1 MNKTELLNKFS
12 KDPEERVVLAR
23 ALDQMDRAANR
34 SIPCA
39 TQFLSPAQRA
49 ALEPVLAACGLVVA
63 NSIFLAHAQ
72 AHGLAHSVAPPL
84 PTRPASMGSRGGPAC
99 LFHGGFEGAER
110 TVCVFLPDWQEP
122 DGWEPSDELAAIECA
137 YPPTGAELTHRDLL
151 GGLMGIGL
159 TREKV
164 GDILVGEQ
172 AAQLVCLRDAAP
184 IILSQFDQAGRY
196 RLKLR
201 EIPLSDLTPAP
212 NQVKVIHDT
221 VSALRLDAVL
231 SSGFSL
237 ARAKAA
243 DAVTGGRVSLN
254 HRECL
259 KPDKPVEQGDVLTCR
274 GLGKCVLKT
283 VGGQSRKG
291 RIIIEIERYL

>member
-12 KDPEERVVLAR
+12 KDADERMVLAR
-23 ALDQMDRAANR
+23 AMDQMERAASR

-39 TQFLSPAQRA
+39 TQFLSPAQRS
-49 ALEPVLAACGLVVA
+49 ALEPLLAASG
-63 NSIFLAHAQ
+63 HPR
-72 AHGLAHSVAPPL
+72 H
-84 PTRPASMGSRGGPAC
+84 
-99 LFHGGFEGAER
+99 LFHGGYEGAER
-110 TVCVFLPDWQEP
+110 TVCVFLPDWQEEA
-122 DGWEPSDELAAIECA
+122 DWQAEDELAALEAA
-137 YPPTGAELTHRDLL
+137 YPPTGADLTHRDLL

-164 GDILVGEQ
+164 GDILTGDTS
-172 AAQLVCLRDAAP
+172 AQIVCLKEAAP

-201 EIPLSDLTPAP
+201 EIPLSALSPALA
-212 NQVKVIHDT
+212 QVKVIRDT

-231 SSGFSL
+231 ASGFSL
-237 ARAKAA
+237 SRGKAA
-243 DAVTGGRVSLN
+243 DAVAAGRVSVN
-254 HRECL
+254 HRECF
-259 KPDKPVEQGDVLTCR
+259 KPDKPVAGGDVLPCR

>member
-12 KDPEERVVLAR
+12 RDPEERIMLAR
-23 ALDQMDRAANR
+23 ALDQMDRAATR

-49 ALEPVLAACGLVVA
+49 ALEPLIAACG
-63 NSIFLAHAQ
+63 HPR
-72 AHGLAHSVAPPL
+72 H
-84 PTRPASMGSRGGPAC
+84 
-99 LFHGGFEGAER
+99 LFHGGFAGAER

-122 DGWEPSDELAAIECA
+122 GDWAADEELAAVEAA

-151 GGLMGIGL
+151 GGLMGVGL

-164 GDILVGEQ
+164 GDILVGET
-172 AAQLVCLRDAAP
+172 AAQVVCLRDAAP

-201 EIPLSDLTPAP
+201 EIPLTELSPAP
-212 NQVKVIHDT
+212 VEVKVIHDT
-221 VSALRLDAVL
+221 VAALRLDAVL

-237 ARAKAA
+237 ARGKAA

-259 KPDKPVEQGDVLTCR
+259 KPDRLVEEGDVLTCR

>member
-1 MNKTELLNKFS
+1 MNKTELLNRFS

-23 ALDQMDRAANR
+23 VLDQMERTASR

-49 ALEPVLAACGLVVA
+49 AAEPLLAASG
-63 NSIFLAHAQ
+63 H
-72 AHGLAHSVAPPL
+72 P
-84 PTRPASMGSRGGPAC
+84 RC
-99 LFHGGFEGAER
+99 LFHGGYEGAER

-122 DGWEPSDELAAIECA
+122 EDWDESEELAAIEA
-137 YPPTGAELTHRDLL
+137 AFPPNADLTHRDIL

-164 GDILVGEQ
+164 GDILVLEEK
-172 AAQLVCLRDAAP
+172 AQIVALKEAAP
-184 IILSQFDQAGRY
+184 IILSQFEQAGRA

-201 EIPLSDLTPAP
+201 EIPLSGLSPAP
-212 NQVKVIHDT
+212 VQVRLVKDT
-221 VSALRLDAVL
+221 VAALRLDAVV
-231 SSGFSL
+231 SSGFSI
-237 ARAKAA
+237 ARGKAA
-243 DAVTGGRVSLN
+243 DLISGGRVSVN
-254 HRECL
+254 HRECV
-259 KPDKPVEQGDVLTCR
+259 KSDKPVAEGDILTCR

>member
-12 KDPEERVVLAR
+12 KDPEERIVLAR
-23 ALDQMDRAANR
+23 ALDQLDRAGRRA
-34 SIPCA
+34 IPCA

-49 ALEPVLAACGLVVA
+49 ALEPLLAASG
-63 NSIFLAHAQ
+63 HPR
-72 AHGLAHSVAPPL
+72 H
-84 PTRPASMGSRGGPAC
+84 

-110 TVCVFLPDWQEP
+110 TICVFLADWQDPE
-122 DGWEPSDELAAIECA
+122 DWEPSDELAAIQCA
-137 YPPTGAELTHRDLL
+137 YPPTGADLTHRDLL

-159 TREKV
+159 TRERV
-164 GDILVGEQ
+164 GDILAGET
-172 AAQLVCLRDAAP
+172 AAQIVCLRDAAP

-201 EIPLSDLTPAP
+201 EISLADLAPVPA
-212 NQVKVIHDT
+212 QVKLVHDT
-221 VSALRLDAVL
+221 VAALRLDAVL
-231 SSGFSL
+231 ASGFSL
-237 ARAKAA
+237 ARGKAA

-254 HRECL
+254 HRECV
-259 KPDKPVEQGDVLTCR
+259 KPDKAVEAGDVITCR
-274 GLGKCVLKT
+274 GLGKCVLKS

>member
-12 KDPEERVVLAR
+12 KDADERIVLAR
-23 ALDQMDRAANR
+23 ALDQMERAQNR

-49 ALEPVLAACGLVVA
+49 ALEPLLAASG
-63 NSIFLAHAQ
+63 HPR
-72 AHGLAHSVAPPL
+72 H
-84 PTRPASMGSRGGPAC
+84 
-99 LFHGGFEGAER
+99 LFHGGYEGAER

-122 DGWEPSDELAAIECA
+122 EDWSAGDELAAIEAA
-137 YPPTGAELTHRDLL
+137 YPPTGADLTHRDLL

-164 GDILVGEQ
+164 GDILVGDT
-172 AAQLVCLRDAAP
+172 AAQIVCLKEAAP

-196 RLKLR
+196 RLRLK
-201 EIPLSDLTPAP
+201 EIPLSALSPAP
-212 NQVKVIHDT
+212 AEVKLIHDT
-221 VSALRLDAVL
+221 VSTLRLDAVL
-231 SSGFSL
+231 ASGFSL
-237 ARAKAA
+237 ARGKAT
-243 DAVTGGRVSLN
+243 DLVTTGRVSLN

-259 KPDKPVEQGDVLTCR
+259 KPDKPVAQGDILTCR
-274 GLGKCVLKT
+274 GLGKCVVKT

>member
-12 KDPEERVVLAR
+12 KDADERMVLAR
-23 ALDQMDRAANR
+23 ALDQMERAANR

-49 ALEPVLAACGLVVA
+49 ALEPLLAACG
-63 NSIFLAHAQ
+63 HPR
-72 AHGLAHSVAPPL
+72 H
-84 PTRPASMGSRGGPAC
+84 
-99 LFHGGFEGAER
+99 LFHGGYEGAER

-122 DGWEPSDELAAIECA
+122 EDWTAEDELAAIEAA
-137 YPPTGAELTHRDLL
+137 YPPTGADLTHRDLL

-164 GDILVGEQ
+164 GDILVGDT
-172 AAQLVCLRDAAP
+172 AAQIVCLKEAAP

-196 RLKLR
+196 RLRLK
-201 EIPLSDLTPAP
+201 EIPLSALSPAP
-212 NQVKVIHDT
+212 AEVKLIHDT
-221 VSALRLDAVL
+221 VSTLRLDAVL
-231 SSGFSL
+231 ASGFSL
-237 ARAKAA
+237 ARGKAA
-243 DAVTGGRVSLN
+243 DLVTTGRVSLN

-259 KPDKPVEQGDVLTCR
+259 KPDKPVAEGDILTCR
-274 GLGKCVLKT
+274 GLGKCVVKT

>member
-12 KDPEERVVLAR
+12 KDADERMVLAR

-49 ALEPVLAACGLVVA
+49 ALELLLAASG
-63 NSIFLAHAQ
+63 
-72 AHGLAHSVAPPL
+72 
-84 PTRPASMGSRGGPAC
+84 RPRH
-99 LFHGGFEGAER
+99 LFHGGYEGAER

-122 DGWEPSDELAAIECA
+122 EDWAPEEGLAAIEAA
-137 YPPTGAELTHRDLL
+137 YPPTGGSLTHRDLL

-159 TREKV
+159 TRERV
-164 GDILVGEQ
+164 GDILVGD
-172 AAQLVCLRDAAP
+172 AATQIVCLKEAAP

-201 EIPLSDLTPAP
+201 EISLTDLTPAP
-212 NQVKVIHDT
+212 AEVKLIHDT
-221 VSALRLDAVL
+221 VAALRLDAVL
-231 SSGFSL
+231 ASGFSL
-237 ARAKAA
+237 ARGKAA
-243 DAVTGGRVSLN
+243 DAITGGRVSLN

-259 KPDKPVEQGDVLTCR
+259 KPDRAVAEGDVLICR
-274 GLGKCVLKT
+274 GLGKCVVKT

>member
-12 KDPEERVVLAR
+12 KAPEERTILAR

-34 SIPCA
+34 SVPCA

-49 ALEPVLAACGLVVA
+49 ALEPLLNACG
-63 NSIFLAHAQ
+63 HPK
-72 AHGLAHSVAPPL
+72 H
-84 PTRPASMGSRGGPAC
+84 

-110 TVCVFLPDWQEP
+110 TVCVFLPDWQEEE
-122 DGWEPSDELAAIECA
+122 DWNAAEELAAIEA
-137 YPPTGAELTHRDLL
+137 VYPPTGADLTHRDLL

-164 GDILVGEQ
+164 GDILVGET
-172 AAQLVCLRDAAP
+172 AAQIVCLKDAAP

-196 RLKLR
+196 RLKLK
-201 EIPLSDLTPAP
+201 EILLSELSPAP
-212 NQVKVIHDT
+212 AEVKVVHDT
-221 VSALRLDAVL
+221 VSTLRLDAVL
-231 SSGFSL
+231 ASGFSL
-237 ARAKAA
+237 ARGKAA
-243 DAVTGGRVSLN
+243 DAIAGGRVSIN
-254 HRECL
+254 HRECV
-259 KPDKPVEQGDVLTCR
+259 KPDKPVEEGDVFTCR

-291 RIIIEIERYL
+291 RIIIELERYL

>member
-1 MNKTELLNKFS
+1 MNKTELLNRFS

-23 ALDQMDRAANR
+23 VLDQMERAQNR

-49 ALEPVLAACGLVVA
+49 AAEPLLAASG
-63 NSIFLAHAQ
+63 H
-72 AHGLAHSVAPPL
+72 PK
-84 PTRPASMGSRGGPAC
+84 C
-99 LFHGGFEGAER
+99 LFHGGYEGAER

-122 DGWEPSDELAAIECA
+122 EDWDAGEELAAIEA
-137 YPPTGAELTHRDLL
+137 AFPPNAELTHRDIL

-164 GDILVGEQ
+164 GDILVLEEK
-172 AAQLVCLRDAAP
+172 AQIVSVKEAAP
-184 IILSQFDQAGRY
+184 IILSQFDQAGRA

-201 EIPLSDLTPAP
+201 EIPLSGLSPAP
-212 NQVKVIHDT
+212 VQVRLVKDT
-221 VSALRLDAVL
+221 VAALRLDTVV
-231 SSGFSL
+231 SSGFSI
-237 ARAKAA
+237 ARGKAA
-243 DAVTGGRVSLN
+243 DLISGGRVSVN
-254 HRECL
+254 HRECV
-259 KPDKPVEQGDVLTCR
+259 KPDKPVAEGDILTCR

>member
-23 ALDQMDRAANR
+23 ALDQMDRAASR

-49 ALEPVLAACGLVVA
+49 ALEPLLAACG
-63 NSIFLAHAQ
+63 HPR
-72 AHGLAHSVAPPL
+72 H
-84 PTRPASMGSRGGPAC
+84 
-99 LFHGGFEGAER
+99 LFHGGFDGAER

-122 DGWEPSDELAAIECA
+122 GDWPAGDELAAVEAA

-164 GDILVGEQ
+164 GDILAGDT
-172 AAQLVCLRDAAP
+172 AAQIVCLREAAP

-201 EIPLSDLTPAP
+201 EIPLNDLSPAP
-212 NQVKVIHDT
+212 AQVKRIHDT
-221 VSALRLDAVL
+221 VSTLRLDAVL
-231 SSGFSL
+231 ASGFSL
-237 ARAKAA
+237 ARGKAA
-243 DAVTGGRVSLN
+243 DAVTGGRVSVN
-254 HRECL
+254 HRECV
-259 KPDKPVEQGDVLTCR
+259 KPDKPVAEGDILTCR
-274 GLGKCVLKT
+274 GLGKCVLKA

>member
-12 KDPEERVVLAR
+12 KDADERMVLAR
-23 ALDQMDRAANR
+23 ALDQMERAANR

-49 ALEPVLAACGLVVA
+49 ALEPLLAACG
-63 NSIFLAHAQ
+63 HPR
-72 AHGLAHSVAPPL
+72 H
-84 PTRPASMGSRGGPAC
+84 
-99 LFHGGFEGAER
+99 LFHGGYEGAER

-122 DGWEPSDELAAIECA
+122 EDWTAEDELAAIEAA
-137 YPPTGAELTHRDLL
+137 YPPTGADLTHRDLL

-164 GDILVGEQ
+164 GDILVGDT
-172 AAQLVCLRDAAP
+172 AAQIVCLKEAAP

-196 RLKLR
+196 RLRLK
-201 EIPLSDLTPAP
+201 EIPLSALSPAP
-212 NQVKVIHDT
+212 AEVKLIHDT
-221 VSALRLDAVL
+221 VSTLRLDAVL
-231 SSGFSL
+231 ASGFSL
-237 ARAKAA
+237 ARGRAA
-243 DAVTGGRVSLN
+243 DAVTGGRVSVN

-259 KPDKPVEQGDVLTCR
+259 KPDKPVAEGDILTCR
-274 GLGKCVLKT
+274 GLGKCVVKT

>member
-1 MNKTELLNKFS
+1 MNKTELLNRFS

-23 ALDQMDRAANR
+23 VLDQMERTASR

-49 ALEPVLAACGLVVA
+49 AAEPLLAASG
-63 NSIFLAHAQ
+63 H
-72 AHGLAHSVAPPL
+72 P
-84 PTRPASMGSRGGPAC
+84 RC
-99 LFHGGFEGAER
+99 LFHGGYEGAER

-122 DGWEPSDELAAIECA
+122 EDWDESEELAAIEA
-137 YPPTGAELTHRDLL
+137 AFPPNDDLTHRDIL

-164 GDILVGEQ
+164 GDILVLEEK
-172 AAQLVCLRDAAP
+172 AQIVALKEAAP
-184 IILSQFDQAGRY
+184 IILSQFDQAGRA

-201 EIPLSDLTPAP
+201 EIPLSVLSPAP
-212 NQVKVIHDT
+212 VQVRLVKDT
-221 VSALRLDAVL
+221 VAALRLDAVV
-231 SSGFSL
+231 SSGFSI
-237 ARAKAA
+237 ARGKAA
-243 DAVTGGRVSLN
+243 DLISGGRVSVN
-254 HRECL
+254 HRECV
-259 KPDKPVEQGDVLTCR
+259 KSDKPVAEGDILTCR

>member
-12 KDPEERVVLAR
+12 KDPEERMTLAR
-23 ALDQMDRAANR
+23 VLDRMGRAQSR

-49 ALEPVLAACGLVVA
+49 AAEPLLSACG
-63 NSIFLAHAQ
+63 HPR
-72 AHGLAHSVAPPL
+72 H
-84 PTRPASMGSRGGPAC
+84 
-99 LFHGGFEGAER
+99 LFHGGYEGAER

-122 DGWEPSDELAAIECA
+122 EDWDAGEELAAIEA
-137 YPPTGAELTHRDLL
+137 VFPPNAELTHRDLL

-164 GDILVGEQ
+164 GDIIVLDGRAQ
-172 AAQLVCLRDAAP
+172 IAALKEAAP

-201 EIPLSDLTPAP
+201 EIPLADLSPAP
-212 NQVKVIHDT
+212 VQVRLVKDT
-221 VSALRLDAVL
+221 VATLRLDAVV
-231 SSGFSL
+231 SSGFSI
-237 ARAKAA
+237 ARGKAA
-243 DAVTGGRVSLN
+243 DLIAAGKVSVN

-259 KPDKPVEQGDVLTCR
+259 KSDKAVAEGDILTCR

-291 RIIIEIERYL
+291 RIMIEMERYV

>member
-1 MNKTELLNKFS
+1 MTKTDLLNKFS

-23 ALDQMDRAANR
+23 ALDQLDRAQTR

-49 ALEPVLAACGLVVA
+49 ALEPLIAAAG
-63 NSIFLAHAQ
+63 HPK
-72 AHGLAHSVAPPL
+72 H
-84 PTRPASMGSRGGPAC
+84 

-110 TVCVFLPDWQEP
+110 TVCVFLPDWQERS
-122 DGWEPSDELAAIECA
+122 DWEPAEELAAVEAA

-159 TREKV
+159 TRERV
-164 GDILVGEQ
+164 GDILAGEKS
-172 AAQLVCLRDAAP
+172 AQIVCLRDAAP

-196 RLKLR
+196 KLKLR
-201 EIPLSDLTPAP
+201 EIPLSGLAPAP
-212 NQVKVIHDT
+212 VEVRLIHDT
-221 VSALRLDAVL
+221 VAALRLDAVL

-237 ARAKAA
+237 ARGKAA

-259 KPDKPVEQGDVLTCR
+259 KPDRAVSEGDVVTCR

-283 VGGQSRKG
+283 VGGRSRKG